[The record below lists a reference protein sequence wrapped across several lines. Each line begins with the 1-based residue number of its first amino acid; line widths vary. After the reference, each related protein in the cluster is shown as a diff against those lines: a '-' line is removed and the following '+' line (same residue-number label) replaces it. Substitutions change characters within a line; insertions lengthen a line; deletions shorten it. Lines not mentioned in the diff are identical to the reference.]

1 MVGRRGIFTFPG
13 DFWAD
18 QGVLV
23 QLTWRAVESMTLS
36 REKTGS
42 NGRREPFVLLDD
54 SLGLEGR
61 CRLFEAPVEVVR
73 CDRPEDAPAALARVA
88 DAARRGLYAAGFLS
102 YELGYLLEPKLAP
115 LLPAQRCQPLIWF
128 GLFDEPQELD
138 PAGAGRWVEE
148 RQAGGYRVDDLRLS
162 VDRRDYLAAAGR
174 VKDYIAAGDVYQ
186 INLTFKYLFGFSGDP
201 LALYAALRRRQRV
214 AYGAMV
220 SAQDFQVL
228 SLSPELFLRVREGV
242 AEARPMKGTAARG
255 ASPDDDAAQRAWLR
269 HDEKSRAENLMI
281 VDLLRNDLGRVAEI
295 GSVKVTDLFTV
306 ESYPTLYQMTSGIS
320 ARLRPGVGL
329 AELAHGL
336 FPCGSVTGAPKMRA
350 MEIIRELEPA
360 PRGIYT
366 GAIGMVAPNG
376 DAVFNVSIRTLV
388 LDGDGRG
395 EMGVGSGIVQDSEPE
410 VEWEECLL
418 KARFLTEQREA
429 FYLIETLRWER
440 GEGYYLLERHLD
452 RLARSAAYF
461 GYPCDRELTRKR
473 LEAEAEGFG
482 DAPIMRVR
490 LLLDEDGD
498 LAIDATP
505 MQLSG
510 PETVLDFLIS
520 ERPVESS
527 DAFVYHKTT
536 RRALYDEEF
545 ARAQADKGC
554 GEVVF
559 LNERGELTEG
569 SRTNLFVERNGVLL
583 TPPLHCG
590 LLDGTLRRDLIENP
604 QVATEERVLTL
615 RDLDA
620 AERIFLGNSV
630 RGLMRARRAV

>member
-13 DFWAD
+13 DFWAG

-42 NGRREPFVLLDD
+42 NGRRGPFVLLDD

-329 AELAHGL
+329 AELAQGL

-376 DAVFNVSIRTLV
+376 
-388 LDGDGRG
+388 
-395 EMGVGSGIVQDSEPE
+395 
-410 VEWEECLL
+410 
-418 KARFLTEQREA
+418 
-429 FYLIETLRWER
+429 
-440 GEGYYLLERHLD
+440 
-452 RLARSAAYF
+452 
-461 GYPCDRELTRKR
+461 
-473 LEAEAEGFG
+473 
-482 DAPIMRVR
+482 
-490 LLLDEDGD
+490 
-498 LAIDATP
+498 
-505 MQLSG
+505 
-510 PETVLDFLIS
+510 
-520 ERPVESS
+520 
-527 DAFVYHKTT
+527 
-536 RRALYDEEF
+536 
-545 ARAQADKGC
+545 
-554 GEVVF
+554 
-559 LNERGELTEG
+559 
-569 SRTNLFVERNGVLL
+569 
-583 TPPLHCG
+583 
-590 LLDGTLRRDLIENP
+590 
-604 QVATEERVLTL
+604 
-615 RDLDA
+615 
-620 AERIFLGNSV
+620 
-630 RGLMRARRAV
+630 